1 MHTREAAM
9 LAVDVMTSD
18 VATIGPDSSIAAAV
32 DAMVRGR
39 ISGLPVVSPGGE
51 VIGMLTE
58 GDLLRR
64 IELATVPKRAAW
76 LTFLRGPER
85 SAEEYVRTHTH
96 TVADV
101 MTPTPVT
108 VDIATPLAE
117 VVALMERHRIR
128 RVPVLRAGKLV
139 GIVSRADLVRALA
152 NAMAVEPVGGRPDAD
167 IRADILAELK
177 GKDWTGMSSIRV
189 EVDHGVAQLTGIAQ
203 SESVRLAMRAAA
215 GQVPGVLSVQS
226 EIDVEPPAMA
236 FGV

>member
-18 VATIGPDSSIAAAV
+18 VATIGPETSIAAAV
-32 DAMVRGR
+32 NAMVRRR
-39 ISGLPVVSPGGE
+39 ISGLPVVSPDGE
-51 VIGMLTE
+51 VVGMLTE

-85 SAEEYVRTHTH
+85 EAEEYVRTHTH
-96 TVADV
+96 TVSDV

-108 VDIATPLAE
+108 VDIATPLRE

-139 GIVSRADLVRALA
+139 GIVSRADLMRALA
-152 NAMAVEPVGGRPDAD
+152 NAMAVDPVGGRPDAD

-177 GKDWTGMSSIRV
+177 AQDWTGLSSIRV
-189 EVDHGVAQLTGIAQ
+189 EVDHGIVVLSGIAQ
-203 SESVRLAMRAAA
+203 SDSVRLAIRAAA
-215 GQVPGVLSVQS
+215 ENVPGVLAVQS
-226 EIDVEPPAMA
+226 GLDVEPPMMA
-236 FGV
+236 VGV